1 MADRIEPRY
10 LTADQVCDYLSVS
23 RGTIDKLVREK
34 RIPAPIM
41 LTPRLP
47 RWDRLAIDATL
58 VGTALSPMADH
69 EMQIDAWFEEDNR
82 RRQERQA
89 QREARKVRR
98 G

>member
-10 LTADQVCDYLSVS
+10 LTADQVCEYLSIS

-47 RWDRLAIDATL
+47 RWDRLAIDAAL
-58 VGTALSPMADH
+58 AGTALSPTADR
-69 EMQIDAWFEEDNR
+69 EMQIDAWFEEDR
-82 RRQERQA
+82 RR
-89 QREARKVRR
+89 RETRKARR